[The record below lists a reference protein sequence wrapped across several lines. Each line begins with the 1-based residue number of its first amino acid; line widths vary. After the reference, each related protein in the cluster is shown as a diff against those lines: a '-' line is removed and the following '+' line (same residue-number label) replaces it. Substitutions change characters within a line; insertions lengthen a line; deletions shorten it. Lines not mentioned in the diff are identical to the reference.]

1 MSLENKNI
9 ETPEQVMSDA
19 VAKVSAILTQKYP
32 DYLSFGN
39 GSFTISRGSTQVMI
53 IVRPFTDENACIDC
67 VANVVFGAN
76 ISTDLMRFLLRKNYE
91 LHFGSFGLLFD
102 DTITFSHSFSASCLD
117 NGELEITLDS
127 VATIADYYD
136 DIIVDQAGGKRSVD
150 VQTEL

>member
-1 MSLENKNI
+1 
-9 ETPEQVMSDA
+9 
-19 VAKVSAILTQKYP
+19 
-32 DYLSFGN
+32 
-39 GSFTISRGSTQVMI
+39 
-53 IVRPFTDENACIDC
+53 
-67 VANVVFGAN
+67 
-76 ISTDLMRFLLRKNYE
+76 